1 MSTDWTDVVVVARHD
16 ATPRIAVFDLARA
29 DGGELWE
36 YEAGAHVDV
45 QVGEAALVRQ
55 YSLCGPPGRREQYR
69 IAVLDEPAS
78 RGGSRAM
85 HALAEGDP
93 LRIAAPRNRFGLTSA
108 RRHVL
113 LAGGIGITPLLAM
126 AQALDAVGGDHH
138 LHYCARSRTE
148 AAFLA
153 ELEGRPRVT
162 LHFDDQAPEQ
172 LLDLG
177 RDLGEPLP
185 GTAVYVCGPGGFM
198 DYVLGRAAEL
208 GWPESALRKERFSA
222 SPPSAPAHD
231 GGGNG
236 AGGNGGF
243 TVRLSSTGAEYLVP
257 EDQSVLDVL
266 LANGVKAPYSCGQG
280 ICGEC
285 VVSVRAGEPDHRD
298 DVLTDEERA
307 EGLFAPCSSRSRSAL
322 LELEL

>member
-1 MSTDWTDVVVVARHD
+1 MSTTWTDAVVVARYD

-29 DGGELWE
+29 DGDELWE
-36 YEAGAHVDV
+36 YEPGAHIDV
-45 QVGEAALVRQ
+45 QVGTAGLIRQ
-55 YSLCGPPGRREQYR
+55 YSLCGPPGIRKQYR
-69 IAVLDEPAS
+69 LAVLDEPAS

-85 HALAEGDP
+85 HALAEGDT

-113 LAGGIGITPLLAM
+113 LAGGIGITPLLSM
-126 AQALDAVGGDHH
+126 AQSLDATGGDYH
-138 LHYCARSRTE
+138 LHYCARSRSE

-153 ELEGRPRVT
+153 DLENHPRVT
-162 LHFDDQAPEQ
+162 LHFDDEPPEQ
-172 LLDLG
+172 RLDLG
-177 RDLGEPLP
+177 SDLGDPAP

-198 DYVLGRAAEL
+198 DYALGRAAEL
-208 GWPESALRKERFSA
+208 GWPASALHKERFSA
-222 SPPSAPAHD
+222 SPPVAAEP
-231 GGGNG
+231 GGGG
-236 AGGNGGF
+236 EGGF

-266 LANGVKAPYSCGQG
+266 LANGVEAPNSCGQG

-285 VVSVRAGEPDHRD
+285 IVRVRAGEPDHRD
-298 DVLTDEERA
+298 DVLTDEERG
-307 EGLFAPCSSRSRSAL
+307 EGLFTPCSSRSKSPI

>member
-1 MSTDWTDVVVVARHD
+1 MSTTWTDAVVVGRYD
-16 ATPRIAVFDLARA
+16 ATPRIAVFDIARA

-36 YEAGAHVDV
+36 YEPGAHIDV
-45 QVGEAALVRQ
+45 EIGAEALVRQ
-55 YSLCGPPGRREQYR
+55 YSLSGPPGVRKQYR

-85 HALAEGDP
+85 HALAAGDP
-93 LRIAAPRNRFGLTSA
+93 LRIAAPRNRFGLTSE

-113 LAGGIGITPLLAM
+113 LAGGIGITPLLSM
-126 AQALDAVGGDHH
+126 ALSLDAGGGDYH
-138 LHYCARSRTE
+138 LHYCARSRSE
-148 AAFLA
+148 AAFVP
-153 ELEGRPRVT
+153 ELENHPRVT
-162 LHFDDQAPEQ
+162 LHFDDQGPEQ

-177 RDLGEPLP
+177 RDLGEPAP

-208 GWPESALRKERFSA
+208 GWPASALHKERFSA
-222 SPPSAPAHD
+222 APAAAGPD
-231 GGGNG
+231 GGEDS
-236 AGGNGGF
+236 GF

-266 LANGVKAPYSCGQG
+266 LANGVDAPNSCGQG

-285 VVSVRAGEPDHRD
+285 IVRVRAGEPDHRD

-307 EGLFAPCSSRSRSAL
+307 EGLFTPCSSRSRSPI

>member
-1 MSTDWTDVVVVARHD
+1 MSTIWTDAVVVARYD

-36 YEAGAHVDV
+36 YEPGAHIDV
-45 QVGEAALVRQ
+45 AVGEAALVRQ
-55 YSLCGPPGRREQYR
+55 YSLCGPPGIRKQYR
-69 IAVLDEPAS
+69 LAVLNEPAS

-85 HALAEGDP
+85 HALAEGDT
-93 LRIAAPRNRFGLTSA
+93 LRIATPRNRFGLTSA
-108 RRHVL
+108 RRHLL
-113 LAGGIGITPLLAM
+113 LAGGIGITPLLSM
-126 AQALDAVGGDHH
+126 AQTLDATGGDYH

-153 ELEGRPRVT
+153 DLENHPQVT
-162 LHFDDQAPEQ
+162 LHFDDQPPEQ

-177 RDLGEPLP
+177 RDLGEPAP
-185 GTAVYVCGPGGFM
+185 DTGVYVCGPGGFM

-208 GWPESALRKERFSA
+208 GWPASALHKERFSA
-222 SPPSAPAHD
+222 SPTAAEPD
-231 GGGNG
+231 GGGE
-236 AGGNGGF
+236 GGF

-266 LANGVKAPYSCGQG
+266 LANGVDAPNSCGQG

-285 VVSVRAGEPDHRD
+285 IVRVREGDPDHRD
-298 DVLTDEERA
+298 DVLTDDERA
-307 EGLFAPCSSRSRSAL
+307 EGLFTPCSSRSRTPI

>member
-1 MSTDWTDVVVVARHD
+1 VSTTWTDAVVVARYD

-29 DGGELWE
+29 DGDELWE
-36 YEAGAHVDV
+36 YEPGAHIDV
-45 QVGEAALVRQ
+45 QVGTAGLIRQ
-55 YSLCGPPGRREQYR
+55 YSLCGPPDIRKQYR
-69 IAVLDEPAS
+69 LAVLDEPAS

-85 HALAEGDP
+85 HALAEGDT

-113 LAGGIGITPLLAM
+113 LAGGIGITPLLSM
-126 AQALDAVGGDHH
+126 AQSLDATGGDYH
-138 LHYCARSRTE
+138 LHYCARSRSE

-153 ELEGRPRVT
+153 DLENHPRVT
-162 LHFDDQAPEQ
+162 LHFDDEPPEQ
-172 LLDLG
+172 RLDLG
-177 RDLGEPLP
+177 RDLGDAAP

-198 DYVLGRAAEL
+198 DYALGRAAEL
-208 GWPESALRKERFSA
+208 GWPASALHKERFSA
-222 SPPSAPAHD
+222 SPPAAAEP
-231 GGGNG
+231 GGGG
-236 AGGNGGF
+236 EGGF

-266 LANGVKAPYSCGQG
+266 LANGVEAPNSCGQG

-285 VVSVRAGEPDHRD
+285 IVRVRAGEPDHRD
-298 DVLTDEERA
+298 DVLTDEERG
-307 EGLFAPCSSRSRSAL
+307 EGLFTPCSSRSKSPI

>member
-1 MSTDWTDVVVVARHD
+1 MSTTWTDAVVVARYD

-36 YEAGAHVDV
+36 YEPGAHIDV
-45 QVGEAALVRQ
+45 TVGTAGLIRQ
-55 YSLCGPPGRREQYR
+55 YSLCGPPGTRKQYR
-69 IAVLDEPAS
+69 LAVLNEPAS

-85 HALAEGDP
+85 HALAEGDT

-113 LAGGIGITPLLAM
+113 LAGGIGITPLLSM
-126 AQALDAVGGDHH
+126 AQTLDAAGGDFH
-138 LHYCARSRTE
+138 LHCCVRSRSE

-153 ELEGRPRVT
+153 ELEEHPRVT
-162 LHFDDQAPEQ
+162 FHFDDQAPEQ
-172 LLDLG
+172 LLDPG
-177 RDLGEPLP
+177 RDLGEPAP
-185 GTAVYVCGPGGFM
+185 DTAVYVCGPGGFM

-208 GWPESALRKERFSA
+208 GWPASALHKERFSA
-222 SPPSAPAHD
+222 SPSAAEPD
-231 GGGNG
+231 G
-236 AGGNGGF
+236 GGF
-243 TVRLSSTGAEYLVP
+243 TVRLSSTGAEYLVS

-266 LANGVKAPYSCGQG
+266 LANGVEAPYSCGQG

-285 VVSVRAGEPDHRD
+285 IVRVRAGEPDHRD

-307 EGLFAPCSSRSRSAL
+307 EGLFTPCSSRSRTPI

>member
-1 MSTDWTDVVVVARHD
+1 MSTTWTDAVVVARYD
-16 ATPRIAVFDLARA
+16 ATPRIAVLDLARA

-36 YEAGAHVDV
+36 YEPGAHIDV
-45 QVGEAALVRQ
+45 QVGTAGLIRQ
-55 YSLCGPPGRREQYR
+55 YSLCGPPGIRKQYR
-69 IAVLDEPAS
+69 LAVLDEPAS

-85 HALAEGDP
+85 HALTEGDT

-113 LAGGIGITPLLAM
+113 LAGGIGITPLLSM
-126 AQALDAVGGDHH
+126 AQSLDATGGDYH
-138 LHYCARSRTE
+138 LHYCARSRSE

-153 ELEGRPRVT
+153 DLEHHPRVT
-162 LHFDDQAPEQ
+162 LHFDDEPPEQ
-172 LLDLG
+172 RLDLAS
-177 RDLGEPLP
+177 DLGDSAP

-208 GWPESALRKERFSA
+208 GWPASALHKERFSP
-222 SPPSAPAHD
+222 SPPVATEP
-231 GGGNG
+231 GGGG
-236 AGGNGGF
+236 EGGF

-266 LANGVKAPYSCGQG
+266 LANGVAAPNSCGQG

-285 VVSVRAGEPDHRD
+285 IVRVRTGEPDHRD
-298 DVLTDEERA
+298 DVLTDEERG
-307 EGLFAPCSSRSRSAL
+307 EGLFTPCSSRSKSPI

>member
-1 MSTDWTDVVVVARHD
+1 MSTTWTDVVVVARYD

-29 DGGELWE
+29 DGDELWE
-36 YEAGAHVDV
+36 YEAGAHIDV
-45 QVGEAALVRQ
+45 QVGEAGLVRQ
-55 YSLCGPPGRREQYR
+55 YSLCGPPGIRKQYR
-69 IAVLDEPAS
+69 LAVLHDPAS

-85 HALAEGDP
+85 HALAEGDT
-93 LRIAAPRNRFGLTSA
+93 LRIAAPRNRFGLTPA

-113 LAGGIGITPLLAM
+113 LAGGIGITPLLSM
-126 AQALDAVGGDHH
+126 AQTLDAAGGDYH
-138 LHYCARSRTE
+138 LHYCARGRTD
-148 AAFLA
+148 AAFAA
-153 ELEGRPRVT
+153 ELENHPCVT

-177 RDLGEPLP
+177 RDVGGPVP
-185 GTAVYVCGPGGFM
+185 DTAVYVCGPGGFM
-198 DYVLGRAAEL
+198 DHVLGRAVEL
-208 GWPESALRKERFSA
+208 GWPASALHKERFSA
-222 SPPSAPAHD
+222 SPDATAPD
-231 GGGNG
+231 GGGEDR
-236 AGGNGGF
+236 F

-266 LANGVKAPYSCGQG
+266 LANGVDAPNSCGQG

-285 VVSVRAGEPDHRD
+285 VVRVRVGEPDHRD

-307 EGLFAPCSSRSRSAL
+307 EGLFTPCSSRSRTPI

>member
-1 MSTDWTDVVVVARHD
+1 MSTTWTDVVVVARHD

-29 DGGELWE
+29 DGEELWE
-36 YEAGAHVDV
+36 YEPGAHIDV
-45 QVGEAALVRQ
+45 EVGEAALVRQ
-55 YSLCGPPGRREQYR
+55 YSLCGPPGIRKQYR
-69 IAVLDEPAS
+69 IAVLNDTAS

-85 HALAEGDP
+85 HALAEGDT

-108 RRHVL
+108 RRHLL
-113 LAGGIGITPLLAM
+113 LAGGIGITPLLSM
-126 AQALDAVGGDHH
+126 AQTLDAAGGDYH

-153 ELEGRPRVT
+153 ELETHPRVT

-172 LLDLG
+172 LLDLE
-177 RDLGEPLP
+177 RDLGEPAA

-198 DYVLGRAAEL
+198 DYALGRAAEL
-208 GWPESALRKERFSA
+208 GWPASALHKERFSA
-222 SPPSAPAHD
+222 SPAAAEPD
-231 GGGNG
+231 
-236 AGGNGGF
+236 AGGEGGF

-266 LANGVKAPYSCGQG
+266 LANGVDAPYSCGQG

-285 VVSVRAGEPDHRD
+285 IVRVRAGEPDHRD

-307 EGLFAPCSSRSRSAL
+307 EGLFTPCSSRSKSPI